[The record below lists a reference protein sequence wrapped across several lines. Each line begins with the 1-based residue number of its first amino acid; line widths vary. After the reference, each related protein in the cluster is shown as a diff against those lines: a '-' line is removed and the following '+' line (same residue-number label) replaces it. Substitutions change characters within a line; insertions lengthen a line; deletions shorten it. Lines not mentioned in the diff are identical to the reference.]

1 MHPVITFLFEREDED
16 FELSKIILQAS
27 FDGRL
32 KSNEGFRTTTGDL
45 VSLTAA
51 TGKDLYLTRAVA
63 DFFNDESNSSDFGS
77 KCELKANAVIK
88 ETDAY
93 SAGQA
98 SSGFGGSTS
107 IAYEFKNLFHK
118 VTAAQILKLQ
128 VTVIA
133 SKTAIEGFIQAIEV
147 PAGENPVTYTGP

>member
-1 MHPVITFLFEREDED
+1 MPDSEFFKK
-16 FELSKIILQAS
+16 ELANVVLQAS

-32 KSNEGFRTTTGDL
+32 KSAEAQRTTTGDL

-63 DFFNDESNSSDFGS
+63 DFFFDESNSSDFGS
-77 KCELKANAVIK
+77 RCELKVNAVIK

-93 SAGQA
+93 SGGQA

-107 IAYEFKNLFHK
+107 VAYEFKNLFHK
-118 VTAAQILKLQ
+118 VTAAQILKLE
-128 VTVIA
+128 VTSIA
-133 SKTAIEGFIQAIEV
+133 VKTRIEGFIQAVEV
-147 PAGENPVTYTGP
+147 PTGLNPLTYRGA